1 MVADLV
7 IVILPG
13 IQMQMLILGVPV
25 QSLAHIHVVQLLG
38 VHVKKI
44 CISLHGINSNDFVQ
58 ISEARYRGECGER
71 VDLGVLVKVTRN
83 ENISR
88 RILIKNLGNKFL

>member
-25 QSLAHIHVVQLLG
+25 QSLAHIHVIQLLG
-38 VHVKKI
+38 IHVKQI
-44 CISLHGINSNDFVQ
+44 CISLHRIDSDNFVK
-58 ISEARYRGECGER
+58 ISEAGYRGECGER
-71 VDLGVLVKVTRN
+71 VDLGVLVEVTRN
-83 ENISR
+83 EDIGR
-88 RILIKNLGNKFL
+88 RILAEDLGDKFL

>member
-25 QSLAHIHVVQLLG
+25 QSLAYIHVIQLLG
-38 VHVKKI
+38 VHVKQI
-44 CISLHGINSNDFVQ
+44 RVSLHGINSNNFVK
-58 ISEARYRGECGER
+58 ISEAGYRGECGER
-71 VDLGVLVKVTRN
+71 VDLGVLVEVTSH
-83 ENISR
+83 EDISR
-88 RILIKNLGNKFL
+88 RILTEDLGDEFL